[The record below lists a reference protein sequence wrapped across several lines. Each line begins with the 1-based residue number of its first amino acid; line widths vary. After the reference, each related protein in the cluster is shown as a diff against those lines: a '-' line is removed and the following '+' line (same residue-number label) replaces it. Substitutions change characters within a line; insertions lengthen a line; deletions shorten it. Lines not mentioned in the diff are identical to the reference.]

1 MSSRVTC
8 THQGLKVILLRK
20 SILFIGDFIQEEKK
34 KTKKQNRETLKTILL
49 SAKQCKLNL
58 VNGYG
63 LQEATGVKLLLP
75 FSPPPLISPLYL
87 NVDKE

>member
-1 MSSRVTC
+1 MHSPRLEGYTPQKEHFIHRRLYSR
-8 THQGLKVILLRK
+8 G
-20 SILFIGDFIQEEKK
+20 EKK
-34 KTKKQNRETLKTILL
+34 PKKQNRETLKTILL